1 MDIFHENGVNIM
13 ICTKSRHHQYMMYI
27 DRVIYKVQVILI
39 ELREFIEPKKCMHD
53 IVCIVEIFV
62 LLENDK
68 HAH

>member
-1 MDIFHENGVNIM
+1 MH
-13 ICTKSRHHQYMMYI
+13 I
-27 DRVIYKVQVILI
+27 DKVIYKEQVILI
-39 ELREFIEPKKCMHD
+39 LLGEFIEPKKCMHD